1 MLSDKFRMSLYPI
14 LLVNFIGTLG
24 FSLVLPFLVFLVEA
38 FGGNAIIYGLIAAMY
53 PAFQLIGAPLLGRW
67 SDIYGRRKILLI
79 SQVGTFISWMIFLV
93 ALVIPVVAISNVD
106 SEYLGSFVITV
117 PLILLFVARSLDGIT
132 GGNVSVANAYL
143 ADITPESKRNE
154 SFGKMSV
161 STNLGF
167 IAGPAIAGILSI
179 TVYAEILPVL
189 AAVIISFVGILL
201 IALLLPESRKCVIND
216 IPQKKDFRNA
226 MGLEI
231 RECTS
236 GRQVNRIMFADVMK
250 LDHIPY
256 MFLIY
261 FLIFLGFN
269 IYYTSFPVHAIEVLQ
284 WDMVNLGIYFSL
296 LSLMMAT
303 VEGPILSRISKK
315 YSEGILAVAGSFI
328 LGINFLLLYPGEIIL
343 TYVALIFFAAGNGL
357 MWPSVLSILST
368 LAGNRYQGAV
378 QGTSTGIMSIASIS
392 GLIAG
397 GLLYELAGSAA
408 FLISAIIIYCV
419 FVLSFRMISF
429 NEPCKKV

>member
-328 LGINFLLLYPGEIIL
+328 LGINFCC
-343 TYVALIFFAAGNGL
+343 
-357 MWPSVLSILST
+357 ST
-368 LAGNRYQGAV
+368 L
-378 QGTSTGIMSIASIS
+378 
-392 GLIAG
+392 
-397 GLLYELAGSAA
+397 E
-408 FLISAIIIYCV
+408 
-419 FVLSFRMISF
+419 
-429 NEPCKKV
+429 K